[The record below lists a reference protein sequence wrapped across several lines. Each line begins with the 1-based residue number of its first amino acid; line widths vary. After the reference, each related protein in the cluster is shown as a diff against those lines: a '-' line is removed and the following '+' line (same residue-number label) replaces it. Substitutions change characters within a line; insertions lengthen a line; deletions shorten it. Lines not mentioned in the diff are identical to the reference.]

1 MSIRIAS
8 FLKWVFSVG
17 LPATCALLMILLP
30 LQASSAWP
38 DKPVHIVV
46 PFAPGGAPDLTA
58 RALAPALQKL
68 WGQPVV
74 IENRSGAGA
83 TIGTAAVAN
92 AAGDGYTLL
101 LGSAAN
107 AIDSV
112 IQKKLP
118 YVFERDLVP
127 VLLVAEVPGVMVVP
141 KALGVNSMQELL
153 VYARAKPPETLSYGS
168 PGFGTSVHL
177 AGELFDS
184 MAGISM
190 VHVPYK
196 GAAPAIT
203 DLLGLRLQVMFPAL
217 AAAQAH
223 IKSGSLKVLAVTTRN
238 RTALAPEVPTVSELG
253 LPGYEVGGWLGLF
266 APKGVPA
273 EVLGRIQH
281 GLEDALK
288 DNTTRQALARQGVE
302 ANPASAAALRER
314 VDSDTR
320 RWAQL
325 IKTRKIEPQ

>member
-112 IQKKLP
+112 IQKSCL
-118 YVFERDLVP
+118 
-127 VLLVAEVPGVMVVP
+127 MC
-141 KALGVNSMQELL
+141 
-153 VYARAKPPETLSYGS
+153 LSA
-168 PGFGTSVHL
+168 TSC
-177 AGELFDS
+177 
-184 MAGISM
+184 
-190 VHVPYK
+190 PCCWW
-196 GAAPAIT
+196 P
-203 DLLGLRLQVMFPAL
+203 RC
-217 AAAQAH
+217 
-223 IKSGSLKVLAVTTRN
+223 
-238 RTALAPEVPTVSELG
+238 
-253 LPGYEVGGWLGLF
+253 
-266 APKGVPA
+266 
-273 EVLGRIQH
+273 
-281 GLEDALK
+281 
-288 DNTTRQALARQGVE
+288 
-302 ANPASAAALRER
+302 R
-314 VDSDTR
+314 V
-320 RWAQL
+320 
-325 IKTRKIEPQ
+325 